1 MTELDLTSG
10 RSAPQAEPVE
20 RLIDRISL
28 EFKQDLRACYPR
40 DNLQQVRWTA
50 RCPRE
55 ESVIDDTSLEL
66 ACLSYF
72 VPR

>member
-40 DNLQQVRWTA
+40 DILQQVRWTA
-50 RCPRE
+50 RYPRE
-55 ESVIDDTSLEL
+55 EPVIDDASLEL